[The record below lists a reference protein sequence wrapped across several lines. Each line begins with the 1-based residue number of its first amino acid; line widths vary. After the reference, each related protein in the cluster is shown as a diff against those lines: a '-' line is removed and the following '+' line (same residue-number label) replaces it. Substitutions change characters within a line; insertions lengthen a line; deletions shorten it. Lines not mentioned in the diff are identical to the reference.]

1 MTLLNL
7 IAILD
12 YLQNQF
18 LKEIIYYE
26 KSIFALMTMV
36 SLGAAGLE
44 SGQAHASEMT
54 HGQQNQ
60 SCQYNQHTQ
69 LQHNQPSH
77 QSQHTNVASASTTQ
91 ANTTNVTTNTSSSNT
106 ECTPIIAHLVTLLAM
121 TVHLMKAHL
130 VKVHLQ
136 YTNNLSH
143 GGTEELWEKI
153 VLPESGGDP
162 NASNGQYHGLGQT
175 NQSWGYG
182 SVETQTKGMISYAKE
197 RYGSIEVAISFR
209 ESNGWW

>member
-1 MTLLNL
+1 M
-7 IAILD
+7 
-12 YLQNQF
+12 
-18 LKEIIYYE
+18 K

-106 ECTPIIAHLVTLLAM
+106 RYLTDNSSSSNTSSDDSSSNESSSSESTSSVYKQFIAVAEQ
-121 TVHLMKAHL
+121 KNYGR
-130 VKVHLQ
+130 K
-136 YTNNLSH
+136 LSY
-143 GGTEELWEKI
+143 L
-153 VLPESGGDP
+153 
-162 NASNGQYHGLGQT
+162 
-175 NQSWGYG
+175 NQ
-182 SVETQTKGMISYAKE
+182 VETLMRLMDNIM
-197 RYGSIEVAISFR
+197 V
-209 ESNGWW
+209 

>member
-1 MTLLNL
+1 
-7 IAILD
+7 
-12 YLQNQF
+12 
-18 LKEIIYYE
+18 
-26 KSIFALMTMV
+26 MTMV

-106 ECTPIIAHLVTLLAM
+106 ECTADNSSSSNTSSDDSSSNESSSNESSSSESTSSVYKQFIAA
-121 TVHLMKAHL
+121 
-130 VKVHLQ
+130 
-136 YTNNLSH
+136 

-162 NASNGQYHGLGQT
+162 NASNGQYHGFRTDKSILGLWLCR
-175 NQSWGYG
+175 NAN
-182 SVETQTKGMISYAKE
+182 KRHDFIC
-197 RYGSIEVAISFR
+197 
-209 ESNGWW
+209 

>member
-106 ECTPIIAHLVTLLAM
+106 EC
-121 TVHLMKAHL
+121 
-130 VKVHLQ
+130 
-136 YTNNLSH
+136 
-143 GGTEELWEKI
+143 
-153 VLPESGGDP
+153 
-162 NASNGQYHGLGQT
+162 
-175 NQSWGYG
+175 
-182 SVETQTKGMISYAKE
+182 
-197 RYGSIEVAISFR
+197 R
-209 ESNGWW
+209 

>member
-12 YLQNQF
+12 YLQNQ
-18 LKEIIYYE
+18 IIYYE

-106 ECTPIIAHLVTLLAM
+106 E
-121 TVHLMKAHL
+121 
-130 VKVHLQ
+130 
-136 YTNNLSH
+136 
-143 GGTEELWEKI
+143 
-153 VLPESGGDP
+153 
-162 NASNGQYHGLGQT
+162 
-175 NQSWGYG
+175 
-182 SVETQTKGMISYAKE
+182 
-197 RYGSIEVAISFR
+197 
-209 ESNGWW
+209 

>member
-12 YLQNQF
+12 YLQKPISKGDYLLWKIN
-18 LKEIIYYE
+18 
-26 KSIFALMTMV
+26 FALMTMV

-91 ANTTNVTTNTSSSNT
+91 A
-106 ECTPIIAHLVTLLAM
+106 
-121 TVHLMKAHL
+121 
-130 VKVHLQ
+130 
-136 YTNNLSH
+136 
-143 GGTEELWEKI
+143 
-153 VLPESGGDP
+153 
-162 NASNGQYHGLGQT
+162 
-175 NQSWGYG
+175 
-182 SVETQTKGMISYAKE
+182 
-197 RYGSIEVAISFR
+197 
-209 ESNGWW
+209 

>member
-26 KSIFALMTMV
+26 NQFCINDNGIF
-36 SLGAAGLE
+36 SAAGLE

-77 QSQHTNVASASTTQ
+77 QSQHTNVASAS
-91 ANTTNVTTNTSSSNT
+91 NYTS
-106 ECTPIIAHLVTLLAM
+106 
-121 TVHLMKAHL
+121 
-130 VKVHLQ
+130 
-136 YTNNLSH
+136 
-143 GGTEELWEKI
+143 
-153 VLPESGGDP
+153 
-162 NASNGQYHGLGQT
+162 
-175 NQSWGYG
+175 
-182 SVETQTKGMISYAKE
+182 
-197 RYGSIEVAISFR
+197 
-209 ESNGWW
+209 

>member
-77 QSQHTNVASASTTQ
+77 QSQHTNVASLQ
-91 ANTTNVTTNTSSSNT
+91 LHKLIQLMLLLIHHLVIPNVQ
-106 ECTPIIAHLVTLLAM
+106 PIIAHLVTLLAM

-136 YTNNLSH
+136 YTNNLSQLAEQKNY
-143 GGTEELWEKI
+143 GRKLSY
-153 VLPESGGDP
+153 L
-162 NASNGQYHGLGQT
+162 
-175 NQSWGYG
+175 NQ
-182 SVETQTKGMISYAKE
+182 VETLMRLMDNIM
-197 RYGSIEVAISFR
+197 V
-209 ESNGWW
+209 